1 MKELLAFIVMAIVI
15 AVLIEVNERIKAK
28 RSKDAGEHLE
38 TSPKPESEDCTE
50 ECTDCSLMDVCEKKV
65 PK

>member
-28 RSKDAGEHLE
+28 RSKGAGEDFAK
-38 TSPKPESEDCTE
+38 SPKPEAEDCTE

-65 PK
+65 SK